1 MTLKV
6 RISKQQG
13 DFTVDVDMELP
24 SKGVTALF
32 GRSGSGK
39 TTIVNIIAGL
49 IRPDLGEITMNGVV
63 WCDTEIGIWVRPEK
77 RRCGYV
83 FQDGRLFPHMSVKG
97 NLEYGMH
104 LAPESTRYAMF
115 DKVTEILGIGH
126 LLMRRPSGLSGGEK
140 QRVAIGRAL
149 LTSPR
154 LLLMDEPL
162 ASLDDERRFETL
174 TFISRLTQEFSIPI
188 VYVSHSLMEI
198 EKIADKV
205 AHVDNGLITWFGD
218 ISEFISM
225 KNRGPEL
232 RVTLNKTA

>member
-6 RISKQQG
+6 NINKQQG
-13 DFTVDVDMELP
+13 DFTIDVEMELP

-32 GRSGSGK
+32 GSSGSGK

-49 IRPDLGEITMNGVV
+49 IRPDMGEVTMNGVV
-63 WCDTEIGIWVRPEK
+63 WCDTEIGIWVKPEK
-77 RRCGYV
+77 RKCGYV

-97 NLEYGMH
+97 NLEYGMR
-104 LAPESTRYAMF
+104 LAPETRRYAMF
-115 DKVTEILGIGH
+115 DKVAEILGINH
-126 LLMRRPSGLSGGEK
+126 LLKRRPSGLSGGEK

-162 ASLDDERRFETL
+162 ASLDDQRRFETL

-205 AHVDNGLITWFGD
+205 AHVDNGLVKWFGD

-232 RVTLNKTA
+232 MVTLNKIA